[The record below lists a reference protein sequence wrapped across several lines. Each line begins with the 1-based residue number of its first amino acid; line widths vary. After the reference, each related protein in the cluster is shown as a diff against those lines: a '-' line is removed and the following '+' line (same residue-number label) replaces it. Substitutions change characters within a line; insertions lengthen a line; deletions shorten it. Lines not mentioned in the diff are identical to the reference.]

1 MEQGIAVIAVRENHN
16 LMKNDLDKLG
26 FKKGKYFVAENYPEA
41 VGIMTALKAG
51 VPLESVRRPLKG
63 TDVVCESFEKLQE
76 ESIETAD
83 SKD

>member
-1 MEQGIAVIAVRENHN
+1 MR
-16 LMKNDLDKLG
+16 
-26 FKKGKYFVAENYPEA
+26 YYPEA

-51 VPLESVRRPLKG
+51 VPLESVHRPLKD

-76 ESIETAD
+76 ETIEIAK